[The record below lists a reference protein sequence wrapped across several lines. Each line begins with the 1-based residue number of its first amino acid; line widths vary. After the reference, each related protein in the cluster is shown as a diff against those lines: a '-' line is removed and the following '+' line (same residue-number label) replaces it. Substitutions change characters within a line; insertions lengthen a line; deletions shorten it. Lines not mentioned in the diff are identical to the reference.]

1 MSFVQLPEGLD
12 GEEEQVSGGLLLV
25 DLLLEA
31 LDLPDLVSHDLVHV
45 VDVVASPF
53 PGLREE
59 DRSVKNEKTKKN
71 SCYKK

>member
-12 GEEEQVSGGLLLV
+12 GEIEQVSGGLLLV

-31 LDLPDLVSHDLVHV
+31 LDLPDLVPHDLVHV
-45 VDVVASPF
+45 IDVVASPL

-59 DRSVKNEKTKKN
+59 DRSVKK
-71 SCYKK
+71 